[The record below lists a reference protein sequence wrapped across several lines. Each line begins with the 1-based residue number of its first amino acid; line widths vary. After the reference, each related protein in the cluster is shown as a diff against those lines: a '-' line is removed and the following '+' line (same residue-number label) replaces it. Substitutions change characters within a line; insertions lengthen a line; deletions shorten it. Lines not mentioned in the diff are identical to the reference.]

1 MTEIGISELL
11 LILVVALIVVGPERL
26 PGLARKAGYW
36 AGRLRQYVAGVRSEI
51 EEQLQADEL
60 RQMMRRQEQ
69 EMAELRG
76 LLEKSR
82 DEVQGGLEEVN
93 EYLVKATDADPA
105 DDGAQGDGSARDAKE
120 AGTNTATAAGTA
132 DAAPLPQGFRPASE
146 ADMAQVKQPVGNE
159 QKR

>member
-36 AGRLRQYVAGVRSEI
+36 VGRLRQYVAGVRSEI

-60 RQMMRRQEQ
+60 KQMMQRQEQ

-82 DEVQGGLEEVN
+82 GEVEGSLEEVN
-93 EYLVKATDADPA
+93 EYLVKATDAGEEADRASGKVPASADADADA
-105 DDGAQGDGSARDAKE
+105 DDDGGPGPAPAE
-120 AGTNTATAAGTA
+120 A
-132 DAAPLPQGFRPASE
+132 LPQGFEPATGTQDE
-146 ADMAQVKQPVGNE
+146 GVKQPVGHE
-159 QKR
+159 EKR